1 MQPPPL
7 GRYQEIADTLARHGL
22 GFLAG
27 ELGITRFLPSRRRAA
42 AGTPPAPP
50 ADAPTQLRLVLEDLG
65 PTFIKLGQLLST
77 RTDLLPPAYITELSK
92 LQDAGPAVPAERIR
106 ETVHQELGSD
116 PEELFASFDWTP
128 MASAS
133 IGQVHAATLGDGTPV
148 VVKVRRPEVVRQVQD
163 DLEIINTLAGRAA
176 RVSSLARSY
185 NITGIVK
192 EFSDTLRAELDYL
205 REARNAERFAENFAT
220 RRGVVIP
227 RVFWETT
234 TSRVLTLERMT
245 GIKVSDRQALDAAGI
260 DPGALAEAGGK
271 IVLTMIFEDRFF
283 HADLHPGN
291 LFVHPDGTLA
301 FIDFGMV
308 GELSEE
314 LADQL
319 ADVFIGTGTRDSE
332 ALANALIELSVTQGS
347 VDRRALRASVASFL
361 SQHFD
366 KPLGDIHFTRMVTD
380 LLRILRESHLQL
392 PHEISL
398 VVRTLVV
405 IEGVGVQLDPAFD
418 LNAVLTP
425 YARRLIRRRLS
436 FEALSKRIGRASI
449 DAGALMLELPTR
461 LRRLIESV
469 DDNGIEVHL
478 RATEL
483 VPLFARAERIGNR
496 VVAGI
501 ITAALINSI
510 GQLMGRD
517 NRLRTWQRAITG
529 AVLTAFTSLSG
540 YLLWTSR
547 RRRD

>member
-22 GFLAG
+22 DFLAG
-27 ELGITRFLPSRRRAA
+27 ELGITRFLPARRRAA

-92 LQDAGPAVPAERIR
+92 LQDAGPAVPAEQIR

-176 RVSSLARSY
+176 KVSSLARSY

-205 REARNAERFAENFAT
+205 REARNAERFAQNFAA
-220 RRGVVIP
+220 RRGVMIP

-260 DPGALAEAGGK
+260 DAGALAAAGGK

-314 LADQL
+314 LAEQL
-319 ADVFIGTGTRDSE
+319 ADVFIGTGTRDAE

-436 FEALSKRIGRASI
+436 FEALSKRMGRASI

>member
-517 NRLRTWQRAITG
+517 DRLRTWQRAITG

>member
-22 GFLAG
+22 GFIAG
-27 ELGITRFLPSRRRAA
+27 ELGITRLLPSRRRAA

-65 PTFIKLGQLLST
+65 PTFVKLGQLLST

-92 LQDAGPAVPAERIR
+92 LQDAGPAVPAEQIR

-176 RVSSLARSY
+176 KVSSLARSY
-185 NITGIVK
+185 NITGIAK

-205 REARNAERFAENFAT
+205 REARNAERFAQNFAT
-220 RRGVVIP
+220 RRGVMIP

-260 DPGALAEAGGK
+260 DPGALAAAGGK

-308 GELSEE
+308 GELSEQ
-314 LADQL
+314 LAEQL
-319 ADVFIGTGTRDSE
+319 ADVFIGAGTRDSE

-347 VDRRALRASVASFL
+347 GDRRALRASVASFL

-366 KPLGDIHFTRMVTD
+366 KPLGDINFTRMVTD

-436 FEALSKRIGRASI
+436 FEALSKRMGRASI

-501 ITAALINSI
+501 ITAALITSI

-517 NRLRTWQRAITG
+517 DRLRTWQRAITG

-547 RRRD
+547 RQRD

>member
-22 GFLAG
+22 GFIAG
-27 ELGITRFLPSRRRAA
+27 ELGITRFLPSRRRASGGA
-42 AGTPPAPP
+42 PPAPP

-65 PTFIKLGQLLST
+65 PTFVKLGQLLST
-77 RTDLLPPAYITELSK
+77 RTDLLPPAYIAELSK
-92 LQDAGPAVPAERIR
+92 LQDAAPPVPAEQIR
-106 ETVHQELGSD
+106 ETVRQELGSD
-116 PEELFASFDWTP
+116 PDELFAWFDWTP

-133 IGQVHAATLGDGTPV
+133 IGQVHAATLSDGTPV

-163 DLEIINTLAGRAA
+163 DLEIMNTLAGRAG
-176 RVSSLARSY
+176 RMSSLARSY
-185 NITGIVK
+185 NIPGIVK
-192 EFSDTLRAELDYL
+192 EFSETLRAELDYL
-205 REARNAERFAENFAT
+205 REARNAERFAENFAS
-220 RRGVVIP
+220 RPRVVIP

-245 GIKVSDRQALDAAGI
+245 GIKVSDRAALDAAGI
-260 DPGALAEAGGK
+260 DPAALAEAGGK
-271 IVLTMIFEDRFF
+271 IVMTMIFEDRFF

-314 LADQL
+314 LAERL
-319 ADVFIGTGTRDSE
+319 ADVFIGAGTRDSE
-332 ALANALIELSVTQGS
+332 GLAGALIELSVTRGS
-347 VDRRALRASVASFL
+347 IDRRALRASLASFL
-361 SQHFD
+361 SQYFD

-380 LLRILRESHLQL
+380 LLRILREQHLQL

-398 VVRTLVV
+398 VVRTLIV
-405 IEGVGVQLDPAFD
+405 IEGVGVQLDPQFD
-418 LNAVLTP
+418 LNAVLNP

-436 FEALSKRIGRASI
+436 FEAVAKRVGRASV
-449 DAGALMLELPTR
+449 DAGALLLELPTR
-461 LRRLIESV
+461 LRRLMETI
-469 DDNGIEVHL
+469 DDNGVEVHL
-478 RATEL
+478 RAAEL
-483 VPLFARAERIGNR
+483 GPLVGRVERIGNR

-510 GQLMGRD
+510 GQLMGGD
-517 NRLRTWQRAITG
+517 SPLRTWQRAITG
-529 AVLTAFTSLSG
+529 IVMTSFTTLSG
-540 YLLWTSR
+540 YLLWTAR